1 MSKPTL
7 LTQATLV
14 DLDPPG
20 VSQGSLRIRDGRIVE
35 RIEGEVTVLENETV
49 VDLEGDLLL
58 PGLVN
63 AHNHFYS
70 ALVPGMSL
78 PEVPGFDA
86 ALEKIWWVVDRC
98 HDVGTIRAS
107 AMSGCIE
114 ALRCGTTTVIDHH
127 ASPSCIA
134 GSLDAVAEGAATIGV
149 RVVTGYEITDR
160 NHPGEGLEG
169 LQENL
174 RALAAGQGEHFGVL
188 TALHASFTLEDET
201 LARVGAESVPVHVHV
216 AEGRQDVEDARRR
229 GYRGVI
235 DRLNTHG
242 LLREGS
248 VLVHGVHLEDEEV
261 AQALESG
268 CWLVHNPSSNRNNR
282 VGYARPQ
289 RFQPRLAL
297 GTDGIGS
304 DMLGAV
310 RETFLTA
317 REHRVSL
324 DPVAA
329 LVGGHRIASE
339 LLGVPMG
346 RLQDGHVADLVRIRR
361 PVRGPVNSQSLVG
374 HLLFSLSAKD
384 VRDVWVGGVK
394 VLEEGRVLGATR
406 SRLDDICAQAGK
418 LWAAYERGV

>member
-1 MSKPTL
+1 M
-7 LTQATLV
+7 

-20 VSQGSLRIRDGRIVE
+20 VSQGSLRIADGRIVE
-35 RIEGEVTVLENETV
+35 RIEGEAVVSDNDTV

-63 AHNHFYS
+63 AHTHFYS
-70 ALVPGMSL
+70 ALVPGMAL

-86 ALEKIWWVVDRC
+86 ALEKIWWVLDLC
-98 HDVGTIRAS
+98 HDAGTIRAS
-107 AMSGCIE
+107 AMSGSIE
-114 ALRCGTTTVIDHH
+114 ALQCGTTTVIDHH
-127 ASPSCIA
+127 ASPGCIA
-134 GSLDAVAEGAATIGV
+134 GSLDAVAEGAAPIGI
-149 RVVTGYEITDR
+149 RVVSGYEITDR
-160 NHPGEGLEG
+160 NRPGEGMEG

-174 RALAAGQGEHFGVL
+174 RAKAACEGEHFGVL

-201 LARVGAESVPVHVHV
+201 LAGVGAQPGPIHVHV
-216 AEGRQDVEDARRR
+216 AEGRQDVEDARKR

-261 AQALESG
+261 AKALDAG

-282 VGYARPQ
+282 VGYAQPQ
-289 RFQPRLAL
+289 RFQPQLAL

-304 DMLGAV
+304 DMFGVV

-317 REHRVSL
+317 REHGASL

-329 LVGGHRIASE
+329 LVGGHRMASAI
-339 LLGVPMG
+339 LGIPMG
-346 RLQDGHVADLVRIRR
+346 RLQGGYVADLVRMR
-361 PVRGPVNSQSLVG
+361 PPARGPVNSQSVVG
-374 HLLFSLSAKD
+374 QLLFSLGAKD

-394 VLEEGRVLGATR
+394 VLQDGIVLGATG
-406 SRLDDICAQAGK
+406 SRLDDIRDQAAK
-418 LWAAYERGV
+418 LWAAYERRGQ